1 MRRLFA
7 SFSPSA
13 ALSAVDPANVTA
25 ATQPLS
31 ARLDFLDGL
40 RGVAALA
47 VFMAHAVHK
56 VAPAF
61 SAYYEPYFNLGNW
74 GVVLFFLCS
83 GFILPVSLERQG
95 SLGHFWVRR
104 VFRLYPM
111 YWISVAIVAAM
122 ASGEPHIV
130 LSGPPEQ
137 SIRIFL
143 ANLTMFQAFMGIPH
157 LMAMYWTLTLELL
170 FYMLISVLFLL
181 KLNGR
186 IAYATLALI
195 MISIGAELVIPLP
208 FAFSYSTHL
217 ILILVG
223 LVAYRHYSGALRPAV
238 GVAVALLTPL
248 MLVIPQLVDLHN
260 TQQQLAWVVAQ
271 VLACACFGTAY
282 LLRAR
287 PVHPL
292 LLHLGRTSYSIY
304 LMHTIVLDSIPQLP
318 NPTVALLVWLV
329 ALLLLAS
336 ATYQW
341 IERPMIAWG
350 QRLTHPAGRQ

>member
-1 MRRLFA
+1 
-7 SFSPSA
+7 
-13 ALSAVDPANVTA
+13 
-25 ATQPLS
+25 
-31 ARLDFLDGL
+31 
-40 RGVAALA
+40 
-47 VFMAHAVHK
+47 
-56 VAPAF
+56 
-61 SAYYEPYFNLGNW
+61 
-74 GVVLFFLCS
+74 VLFFLCS

-95 SLGHFWVRR
+95 SLGRFWVRR
-104 VFRLYPM
+104 FFRLYPM

-122 ASGEPHIV
+122 DSGEPRIV

-137 SIRIFL
+137 SLQIFL

-170 FYMLISVLFLL
+170 FYILISVLFLL
-181 KLNGR
+181 KLNAC
-186 IAYATLALI
+186 ISYATLALI
-195 MISIGAELVIPLP
+195 VISIGAELVIPLP

-223 LVAYRHYSGALRPAV
+223 LVAYRRHSGALRPAV

-260 TQQQLAWVVAQ
+260 SQQQLAWVVAQ
-271 VLACACFGTAY
+271 VLACACFGVAY

-287 PVHPL
+287 PVHPFL
-292 LLHLGRTSYSIY
+292 RHLGKISYSIY

-318 NPTVALLVWLV
+318 NPTLALLVWLV

-341 IERPMIAWG
+341 VERPMIAWG
-350 QRLTHPAGRQ
+350 QRLTRPADRQRA